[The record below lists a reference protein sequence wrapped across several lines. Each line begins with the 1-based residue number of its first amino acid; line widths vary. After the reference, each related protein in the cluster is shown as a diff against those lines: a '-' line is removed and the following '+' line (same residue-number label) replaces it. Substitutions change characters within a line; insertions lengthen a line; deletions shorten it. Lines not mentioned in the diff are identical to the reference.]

1 MGIMKRLPLQIAVV
15 LFLCCYSNIICTGVT
30 NSTNVSKLEGQEKK
44 NGEHAANLKG
54 VPFKGGELEEAQKVP
69 LSNEQAQKGEGSE
82 KSEAGSSL
90 QAGVKKVGTT
100 QGVQKS
106 ASGGYKTVFLQNSE
120 ENSSNTNDDTRKKE
134 GGDTS
139 KAADGSKES
148 TAALAAALAA
158 GNSKDSTAST
168 TAALAVGAVDGNSK
182 DNATA
187 DGNLKDV
194 EHSVVKEIT
203 PQKEEVKEDQNKKTN
218 ADGERSG
225 ENVPSS
231 GKAMNSTGS
240 NESSGSG
247 GGSGNTG
254 NGGAPNEYID
264 LTSKKIYEEMKNQ
277 NEEQKSSDMY
287 FLKVLSIGSSIFMQL
302 ILFPSIFKILKRKT
316 TGELD
321 GLPYVVLLFSSF
333 LWLVYGILLNNSA
346 IVFPNLVG
354 LLLGIFY
361 SIIYHTNCKNMWLKQ
376 KLFSYYK
383 ICGFICF
390 LLYAF
395 LYVLTYE
402 QYELFVGF
410 IAFIS
415 SIINFGAPLSYIQ
428 IVIKKRNS
436 SLIPME
442 IAIGSLLCSFLWL
455 TYGFTL
461 RDGFLIIPNLCGF
474 ILSLVQVALI
484 LLYTNKETLSY
495 NDAEICYN
503 DTERCYNDTEIC
515 YNDTERCYN
524 DTEICYNDTERCYN
538 EGNKN
543 KMIIPENNLFF
554 NEFNIQDGNNK
565 RSEVSTNVNSSFF
578 DLSYDETSPLT
589 GNFREGYNQQ
599 NNHTSQKYLNRSPSG
614 EENPA
619 LNF

>member
-1 MGIMKRLPLQIAVV
+1 MLT
-15 LFLCCYSNIICTGVT
+15 NIICTGVT

-316 TGELD
+316 TGD
-321 GLPYVVLLFSSF
+321 
-333 LWLVYGILLNNSA
+333 
-346 IVFPNLVG
+346 
-354 LLLGIFY
+354 
-361 SIIYHTNCKNMWLKQ
+361 
-376 KLFSYYK
+376 
-383 ICGFICF
+383 
-390 LLYAF
+390 
-395 LYVLTYE
+395 
-402 QYELFVGF
+402 
-410 IAFIS
+410 
-415 SIINFGAPLSYIQ
+415 
-428 IVIKKRNS
+428 
-436 SLIPME
+436 
-442 IAIGSLLCSFLWL
+442 
-455 TYGFTL
+455 
-461 RDGFLIIPNLCGF
+461 
-474 ILSLVQVALI
+474 LVQVALI

>member
-15 LFLCCYSNIICTGVT
+15 LFLCCYSNIICEGVT
-30 NSTNVSKLEGQEKK
+30 SSTNVSKLEGQEKK
-44 NGEHAANLKG
+44 NAEQAANLKG
-54 VPFKGGELEEAQKVP
+54 VPFKGDELEEAQKVL

-82 KSEAGSSL
+82 KSEAGSNI
-90 QAGVKKVGTT
+90 QVGVKKVSTT

-106 ASGGYKTVFLQNSE
+106 ASGNGSSVSGGYKTVFLQNSE
-120 ENSSNTNDDTRKKE
+120 QSSSKTNDGTKKKE
-134 GGDTS
+134 GGETS
-139 KAADGSKES
+139 KSTDGSKES
-148 TAALAAALAA
+148 TAETGSSKESTAATTAALEV
-158 GNSKDSTAST
+158 GNSKDSKSST
-168 TAALAVGAVDGNSK
+168 TAGSVVDGNSK
-182 DNATA
+182 DSATT

-225 ENVPSS
+225 ENVSS
-231 GKAMNSTGS
+231 SSKAINSTRS
-240 NESSGSG
+240 NESNGSSDSIGSTGNIGNTGSG
-247 GGSGNTG
+247 GT
-254 NGGAPNEYID
+254 PNEYID

-302 ILFPSIFKILKRKT
+302 ILFPSIFKILKRKS

-383 ICGFICF
+383 ICGFVCF

-410 IAFIS
+410 IAFVS

-442 IAIGSLLCSFLWL
+442 IAIGSLICSFLWL

-495 NDAEICYN
+495 NDTEI
-503 DTERCYNDTEIC
+503 CYNDTEIC
-515 YNDTERCYN
+515 YNDTE
-524 DTEICYNDTERCYN
+524 ICYN
-538 EGNKN
+538 EGNKK

-554 NEFNIQDGNNK
+554 NEFNIQGGNNK

-599 NNHTSQKYLNRSPSG
+599 NNHPNQKYLNRSPSG
-614 EENPA
+614 EESPA
-619 LNF
+619 LTF